1 MDIYERACNKVSNDE
16 KLELY
21 ELYASRAMDSFGVGK
36 VRNIYEAAI
45 GQNLPDGVTKVLC
58 TRYARLERKLGEVDR
73 ARGLYIHAS
82 QFANPQQE
90 SGFWEEW
97 NQFEIRHGNEDTFR
111 EMLRIK
117 RSVSASFSQTH
128 FNMATVELVSHA
140 SNSESGHLHPPMTSR
155 PQESEALEESV
166 AELERGGLSD
176 TIEGFVK
183 AHTEGGGG
191 VAVGVVSSI
200 DNPDEIDIG
209 DEEVEEDGTVKEGID
224 VEQTLLPESLFSRN
238 VEVGARD
245 QSAGALDR
253 FKRQKL

>member
-1 MDIYERACNKVSNDE
+1 MDIYERACKKVPNDE

-140 SNSESGHLHPPMTSR
+140 GNSESGHLHPPMTSR

-209 DEEVEEDGTVKEGID
+209 DEEVEEDGTVGEGID

-253 FKRQKL
+253 FKRQKV